1 MGYLIKR
8 YWLKAGFIFLLL
20 VGGFM
25 TGLSQKEGQFSR
37 IPPRERNFD
46 ADKDGIFD
54 NLQVQLA
61 TAQVDEEFDIIV
73 LFKDDFPGLDHKKLT
88 HDLKKSL
95 GDFKIKYTYDNI
107 KAFAGKLKKVQI
119 DELKNLS
126 FIKQVEPDLEVKAF
140 MSTASNYYGATKAR
154 TDFGVTGNMDGS
166 ETTYSKNDVVVA
178 VIDTGIYNNHVDL
191 DGGKVIAWKD
201 YVNGKTY
208 PYDDNG
214 HGTHVSGII
223 AGTGEGNS
231 SYRGV
236 APGAA
241 LIGLKVLNASGSGS
255 TSNIIAAVDWCI
267 TYRNTYNIK
276 VINMS
281 LGSSGSSDGTDT
293 LSQAVN
299 RAYDNGIVPVVAAGN
314 SGPARY
320 TIGSPGAA
328 ANAITVGSMAD
339 PGEKGFFI
347 SSFSSRGPTAD
358 GRIKPDIVSPGHNI
372 TSCGKTS
379 STSYVTMSGTSM
391 ATPFCAG
398 VVALMIDANPSITPS
413 TVKSIL
419 KSTTIDWGPSG
430 ADIDFGSGRMQGYE
444 AVKSAGG
451 FSGTGPTVPLHYY
464 ASGSLSGQGAYRDHS
479 ISVTSTTFPIAV
491 TLIMP
496 NWSSSTN
503 PDFDLYLYNPSNTL
517 VAKSEGT
524 ERQETVTYT
533 PTTTG
538 TYKIRVKSYT
548 GSGSYFIDVS
558 ANK

>member
-1 MGYLIKR
+1 MGYSIKSIG
-8 YWLKAGFIFLLL
+8 WFLGVLGLLL
-20 VGGFM
+20 LGFSVV
-25 TGLSQKEGQFSR
+25 GLSQKEGSFSR
-37 IPPRERNFD
+37 IPPKERNFD
-46 ADKDGIFD
+46 ADRDGIFD
-54 NLQVQLA
+54 NLQAELA
-61 TAQVDEEFDIIV
+61 TAQASDEFDIIV
-73 LFKDDFPGLDHKKLT
+73 LFKDDFPGLDHKKLP

-95 GDFKIKYTYDNI
+95 GEFHIKHIYDNV
-107 KAFAGKLKKVQI
+107 KAFAGKMKKVQI
-119 DELKNLS
+119 DELRNLP
-126 FIKQVEPDLEVKAF
+126 FVKQVEPDLEVKAF
-140 MSTASNYYGATKAR
+140 MRTASNYYGATKAR

-166 ETTYSKNDVVVA
+166 ETSYSKNDVVVA
-178 VIDTGIYNNHVDL
+178 VIDTGIYTGHVDL

-201 YVNGKTY
+201 YVNGRTS

-267 TYRNTYNIK
+267 TNRTTYNIR

-293 LSQAVN
+293 LSQTVN
-299 RAYDNGIVPVVAAGN
+299 KAYNNGIVPVVAAGN
-314 SGPARY
+314 SGPKKY

-358 GRIKPDIVSPGHNI
+358 GRIKPDLVAPGHNI
-372 TSCGKTS
+372 TSCGKSS

-391 ATPFCAG
+391 ATPFTAG
-398 VVALMIDANPSITPS
+398 IVALMIDANPSISPS
-413 TVKSIL
+413 SVKSIL
-419 KSTTIDWGPSG
+419 KSKTIDWGPSG
-430 ADIDFGSGRMQGYE
+430 ADIDFGSGRLQGYE

-451 FSGTGPTVPLHYY
+451 FSGTGPVVPLHYY
-464 ASGSLSGQGAYRDHS
+464 ASGSLSGRGAYKDHS
-479 ISVTSTTFPIAV
+479 LSVTSTTFPIAV

-503 PDFDLYLYNPSNTL
+503 PDFDLYLYNPSGTL
-517 VAKSEGT
+517 VAKSEGST
-524 ERQETVTYT
+524 RQETVTYT
-533 PTTTG
+533 PTSTG

-548 GSGSYFIDVS
+548 GSGSYFIDIS

>member
-1 MGYLIKR
+1 MGYLTKK
-8 YWLKAGFIFLLL
+8 YWLVLGVLGLLL
-20 VGGFM
+20 LGFSVM
-25 TGLSQKEGQFSR
+25 GLSQKEGSFNR
-37 IPPRERNFD
+37 IPPKERNFD
-46 ADKDGIFD
+46 ADRDGVFD
-54 NLQVQLA
+54 NLQAELA
-61 TAQVDEEFDIIV
+61 TAQADDEFDIIV
-73 LFKDDFPGLDHKKLT
+73 LLKDDFPGLDHKKLP

-95 GDFKIKYTYDNI
+95 GKFHIKHIYDNV
-107 KAFAGKLKKVQI
+107 KAFAGKMKKVQVE
-119 DELKNLS
+119 DLKNLP
-126 FIKQVEPDLEVKAF
+126 FVKQVESDLEVKAF
-140 MSTASNYYGATKAR
+140 MKTASNYYGATKAR

-166 ETTYSKNDVVVA
+166 ETSYSKNDVVVA
-178 VIDTGIYNNHVDL
+178 VIDTGIYTGHVDL

-201 YVNGKTY
+201 YVNGRTS

-236 APGAA
+236 SPGSA

-267 TYRNTYNIK
+267 TYRTTYKIR

-281 LGSSGSSDGTDT
+281 LGSSQSSNGTDT
-293 LSQAVN
+293 LSQIVN
-299 RAYDNGIVPVVAAGN
+299 KAYNKGIVPVVAAGN
-314 SGPARY
+314 SGPKKY
-320 TIGSPGAA
+320 TIGSPAAA

-339 PGEKGFFI
+339 PGENGFFI

-358 GRIKPDIVSPGHNI
+358 GRIKPDLVSPGHNI
-372 TSCGKTS
+372 TSCGRRS

-391 ATPFCAG
+391 ATPFTAG
-398 VVALMIDANPSITPS
+398 IVALMIDAKPSISPS
-413 TVKSIL
+413 SVKSIL
-419 KSTTIDWGPSG
+419 KSTTYYWGPSG
-430 ADIDFGSGRMQGYE
+430 ADIDFGSGRLQGYE

-464 ASGSLSGQGAYRDHS
+464 ASGSLSRTGAYKDYS
-479 ISVTSTTFPIAV
+479 LSVTSTTFPIAV

-503 PDFDLYLYNPSNTL
+503 PDFDLYLYNPSGTL

-524 ERQETVTYT
+524 TRQETVTYK
-533 PTTTG
+533 PTSTG
-538 TYKIRVKSYT
+538 TYKIRVKSYR
-548 GSGSYFIDVS
+548 GSGSYFIDIS
-558 ANK
+558 ANR

>member
-1 MGYLIKR
+1 MVYLTKK
-8 YWLKAGFIFLLL
+8 YWLIFGVLCLFLAGIS
-20 VGGFM
+20 VI
-25 TGLSQKEGQFSR
+25 GLSEKDGNIPR

-46 ADKDGIFD
+46 ADRDGVFD
-54 NLQVQLA
+54 NLQAQLA
-61 TAQVDEEFDIIV
+61 SAQAEEEFDIIV
-73 LFKDDFPGLDHKKLT
+73 QFKDDFPGLDHKKLP
-88 HDLKKSL
+88 HDLKKTL
-95 GDFKIKYTYDNI
+95 GDFHIKHIYDNV
-107 KAFAGKLKKVQI
+107 KAFAGKMKKVQI
-119 DELKNLS
+119 EDLKNLP
-126 FIKQVEPDLEVKAF
+126 FVKQIEPDLEVKAF

-178 VIDTGIYNNHVDL
+178 VIDTGIYTGHVDL

-201 YVNGKTY
+201 YVNGRTS

-231 SYRGV
+231 AYRGV

-267 TYRNTYNIK
+267 TNRTTYNIR

-293 LSQAVN
+293 LSQTVN
-299 RAYDNGIVPVVAAGN
+299 KAYDNGIVPVVAAGN

-358 GRIKPDIVSPGHNI
+358 GRIKPDLVAPGHNI
-372 TSCGKTS
+372 TSCGRTS
-379 STSYVTMSGTSM
+379 STSYVTYSGTSM
-391 ATPFCAG
+391 ATPFTAG
-398 VVALMIDANPSITPS
+398 IVALMIDANPSITPS
-413 TVKSIL
+413 SVKSIL
-419 KSTTIDWGPSG
+419 KNTTIDWGPSG
-430 ADIDFGSGRMQGYE
+430 ADIDFGSGRLQGYE

-464 ASGSLSGQGAYRDHS
+464 ASGSLSGTGTYNDHS
-479 ISVTSTTFPIAV
+479 LNVTSTTFPIAV

-503 PDFDLYLYNPSNTL
+503 PDFDLYLYNPSGTL
-517 VAKSEGT
+517 VAKSEGST
-524 ERQETVTYT
+524 RQETITYT
-533 PTTTG
+533 PTATG

-548 GSGSYFIDVS
+548 GSGSYFIDIS

>member
-1 MGYLIKR
+1 MGYSIKSIG
-8 YWLKAGFIFLLL
+8 WFLGVLGLLL
-20 VGGFM
+20 LGFSVV
-25 TGLSQKEGQFSR
+25 GLSQKEGSFSR
-37 IPPRERNFD
+37 IPPKERNFD
-46 ADKDGIFD
+46 ADRDGVFD
-54 NLQVQLA
+54 NLQAELA
-61 TAQVDEEFDIIV
+61 TAQASDEFDIIV
-73 LFKDDFPGLDHKKLT
+73 LFKDDFPGLDHKKLP

-95 GDFKIKYTYDNI
+95 GEFHIKHIYDNV
-107 KAFAGKLKKVQI
+107 KAFAGKMKKVQI
-119 DELKNLS
+119 DELRNLP
-126 FIKQVEPDLEVKAF
+126 FVKQVEPDLEVKAF
-140 MSTASNYYGATKAR
+140 MRTASNYYGATKAR
-154 TDFGVTGNMDGS
+154 VDFGVTGNMDGS
-166 ETTYSKNDVVVA
+166 ETSYSKNDVVVA
-178 VIDTGIYNNHVDL
+178 VIDTGIYTGHVDL

-201 YVNGKTY
+201 YVNGRTS

-267 TYRNTYNIK
+267 TNRTTYNIR

-293 LSQAVN
+293 LSQTVN
-299 RAYDNGIVPVVAAGN
+299 KAYNNGIVPVVAAGN
-314 SGPARY
+314 SGPKKY

-358 GRIKPDIVSPGHNI
+358 GRIKPDLVAPGHNI
-372 TSCGKTS
+372 TSCGRRS

-391 ATPFCAG
+391 ATPFTAG
-398 VVALMIDANPSITPS
+398 IVALMIDANPSISPS
-413 TVKSIL
+413 SVKSIL
-419 KSTTIDWGPSG
+419 KSKTIDWGPSG
-430 ADIDFGSGRMQGYE
+430 ADIDFGSGRLQGYE

-451 FSGTGPTVPLHYY
+451 FSGTGPVVPLHYY
-464 ASGSLSGQGAYRDHS
+464 ASGSLSGTGAYKDHS
-479 ISVTSTTFPIAV
+479 LSVTSTTFPIAV

-503 PDFDLYLYNPSNTL
+503 PDFDLYLYNPSGTL
-517 VAKSEGT
+517 VAKSEGST
-524 ERQETVTYT
+524 RQETVTYT
-533 PTTTG
+533 PTSTG

-548 GSGSYFIDVS
+548 GSGSYFIDIS

>member
-1 MGYLIKR
+1 MGYLTKK
-8 YWLKAGFIFLLL
+8 YWLVLGVLGLLL
-20 VGGFM
+20 LGFSVM
-25 TGLSQKEGQFSR
+25 GLSQKEGSFNR
-37 IPPRERNFD
+37 IPPKERNFD
-46 ADKDGIFD
+46 ADRDGVFD
-54 NLQVQLA
+54 NLQAELA
-61 TAQVDEEFDIIV
+61 TAQADNEFDIIV
-73 LFKDDFPGLDHKKLT
+73 LLKDDFPGLDHKKLP

-95 GDFKIKYTYDNI
+95 GEFHIKHIYDNV
-107 KAFAGKLKKVQI
+107 KAFAGKMKKVQVE
-119 DELKNLS
+119 DLKNLP
-126 FIKQVEPDLEVKAF
+126 FVKQVESDLEVKAF
-140 MSTASNYYGATKAR
+140 MSTASNHYGATKAR

-166 ETTYSKNDVVVA
+166 ETSYSKNDVVVA
-178 VIDTGIYNNHVDL
+178 VIDTGIYTGHVDL

-201 YVNGKTY
+201 YVNGRTS

-214 HGTHVSGII
+214 HGTHVAGII

-236 APGAA
+236 SPGSA

-267 TYRNTYNIK
+267 TYRTTYNIR

-293 LSQAVN
+293 LSQTVN
-299 RAYDNGIVPVVAAGN
+299 KAYNEGIVPVVAAGN
-314 SGPARY
+314 SGPKKY

-358 GRIKPDIVSPGHNI
+358 GRIKPDLVSPGHNI
-372 TSCGKTS
+372 TSCGRSS

-391 ATPFCAG
+391 ATPFTAG
-398 VVALMIDANPSITPS
+398 IVALMIDAKPSISPS
-413 TVKSIL
+413 SVKSIL
-419 KSTTIDWGPSG
+419 KSTTQDWGPSG
-430 ADIDFGSGRMQGYE
+430 ADIDFGSGRLQGYE

-464 ASGSLSGQGAYRDHS
+464 VSDSLSGTGAYKDHS
-479 ISVTSTTFPIAV
+479 LSVTSTTFPIAV

-503 PDFDLYLYNPSNTL
+503 PDFDLYLYNPSGTL
-517 VAKSEGT
+517 VAKSEGST
-524 ERQETVTYT
+524 RQETVTYT
-533 PTTTG
+533 PTSTG

-548 GSGSYFIDVS
+548 GAGAYFIDIS
-558 ANK
+558 ANR

>member
-1 MGYLIKR
+1 MGYSIKGIG
-8 YWLKAGFIFLLL
+8 WFLGVLGLLL
-20 VGGFM
+20 LGFSVV
-25 TGLSQKEGQFSR
+25 GLSQKEGSFSR
-37 IPPRERNFD
+37 IPQKERNFD
-46 ADKDGIFD
+46 ADRDGVFD
-54 NLQVQLA
+54 NLQAELA
-61 TAQVDEEFDIIV
+61 TAQASDEFDIIV
-73 LFKDDFPGLDHKKLT
+73 LFKDDFPGLDHKKLP

-95 GDFKIKYTYDNI
+95 GEFHIKHIYDNV
-107 KAFAGKLKKVQI
+107 KAFAGKMKKVQI
-119 DELKNLS
+119 DELKNLP
-126 FIKQVEPDLEVKAF
+126 FVKQVESDLEVKAF

-166 ETTYSKNDVVVA
+166 ETSYSKNDVVVA
-178 VIDTGIYNNHVDL
+178 VIDTGIYTGHVDL

-201 YVNGKTY
+201 YVNGRTS

-267 TYRNTYNIK
+267 TNRTTYNIR

-293 LSQAVN
+293 LSQTVN
-299 RAYDNGIVPVVAAGN
+299 KAYNSGIVPVVAAGN
-314 SGPARY
+314 SGPKKY

-358 GRIKPDIVSPGHNI
+358 GRIKPDLVAPGHNI
-372 TSCGKTS
+372 TSCGRSS

-391 ATPFCAG
+391 ATPFTAG
-398 VVALMIDANPSITPS
+398 IVALMIDANPSISPS
-413 TVKSIL
+413 SVKSIL

-430 ADIDFGSGRMQGYE
+430 EDIDFGSGRLQGYE

-451 FSGTGPTVPLHYY
+451 FSGTGPVVPLHYY
-464 ASGSLSGQGAYRDHS
+464 ASGSLSGTGAYKDHS
-479 ISVTSTTFPIAV
+479 LSVTSTTFPIAV

-503 PDFDLYLYNPSNTL
+503 PDFDLYLYNPSGTL

-524 ERQETVTYT
+524 TRQETVTYT
-533 PTTTG
+533 PTSTG
-538 TYKIRVKSYT
+538 TYKIRVKSYI

>member
-1 MGYLIKR
+1 M
-8 YWLKAGFIFLLL
+8 
-20 VGGFM
+20 
-25 TGLSQKEGQFSR
+25 
-37 IPPRERNFD
+37 
-46 ADKDGIFD
+46 
-54 NLQVQLA
+54 
-61 TAQVDEEFDIIV
+61 
-73 LFKDDFPGLDHKKLT
+73 
-88 HDLKKSL
+88 
-95 GDFKIKYTYDNI
+95 
-107 KAFAGKLKKVQI
+107 
-119 DELKNLS
+119 KNLP
-126 FIKQVEPDLEVKAF
+126 FVKQVEPDLEVTAF

-166 ETTYSKNDVVVA
+166 ETSYSKNDVVVA
-178 VIDTGIYNNHVDL
+178 VIDTGIYNGHVDL

-201 YVNGKTY
+201 YVNGRTS

-267 TYRNTYNIK
+267 TYRTTYNIR

-299 RAYDNGIVPVVAAGN
+299 NAYNNGIVPVVAAGN
-314 SGPARY
+314 SGPKRY
-320 TIGSPGAA
+320 TIGSPAA
-328 ANAITVGSMAD
+328 TANAITIGSMAD

-358 GRIKPDIVSPGHNI
+358 GRIKPDLVSPGHNI
-372 TSCGKTS
+372 TSCGRTS

-391 ATPFCAG
+391 ATPFTAG
-398 VVALMIDANPSITPS
+398 IVALMIDAKPSITPS
-413 TVKSIL
+413 SVKSIL

-430 ADIDFGSGRMQGYE
+430 ADIDFGSGRLQGYE

-464 ASGSLSGQGAYRDHS
+464 ASGSLSGTGAYKDHS
-479 ISVTSTTFPIAV
+479 LSVTSTTFYIAV

-503 PDFDLYLYNPSNTL
+503 PDFDLYLYNPSGTL

-524 ERQETVTYT
+524 TRQETVTYS
-533 PTTTG
+533 PTSTG

-548 GSGSYFIDVS
+548 GSGSYFIDIS

>member
-1 MGYLIKR
+1 MGYLTKR
-8 YWLKAGFIFLLL
+8 YWLILGVLGLFLLGISL
-20 VGGFM
+20 V
-25 TGLSQKEGQFSR
+25 GLSQKDGSIPR
-37 IPPRERNFD
+37 IPPKERNFD
-46 ADKDGIFD
+46 ADRDGVFD
-54 NLQVQLA
+54 NLQSQLA
-61 TAQVDEEFDIIV
+61 TAQAEDEFDIIV
-73 LFKDDFPGLDHKKLT
+73 LFKDDFPGLDHKKLP

-95 GDFKIKYTYDNI
+95 GDFKIKHIYDNI
-107 KAFAGKLKKVQI
+107 KAFAGSMKKVQI
-119 DELKNLS
+119 EELKNLP
-126 FIKQVEPDLEVKAF
+126 FVKQVEPDLEVTAF

-178 VIDTGIYNNHVDL
+178 VIDTGIYTGHVDL

-201 YVNGKTY
+201 YVNGRTS

-231 SYRGV
+231 AYRGV

-241 LIGLKVLNASGSGS
+241 LIGLKVLNASGSGT

-267 TYRNTYNIK
+267 TNKSTYNIR

-299 RAYDNGIVPVVAAGN
+299 NAYNNGIVPVVAAGN

-320 TIGSPGAA
+320 TIGSPAAA

-358 GRIKPDIVSPGHNI
+358 GRIKPDLVSPGHNI
-372 TSCGKTS
+372 TSCGRSS

-391 ATPFCAG
+391 ATPFTAG
-398 VVALMIDANPSITPS
+398 IVALMIDASPSITPS
-413 TVKSIL
+413 SVKSIL

-430 ADIDFGSGRMQGYE
+430 ADIDFGSGRLQGYE
-444 AVKSAGG
+444 AVKQAGG

-464 ASGSLSGQGAYRDHS
+464 ASGSLSGTGAYQDHS
-479 ISVTSTTFPIAV
+479 LSVTSTTFPIAV

-503 PDFDLYLYNPSNTL
+503 PDFDLYLYNPSGTL

-524 ERQETVTYT
+524 TRQETVTYT
-533 PTTTG
+533 PTSTG